1 MQIAYIP
8 KNTQVIGRF
17 MKPLASHYHDLVNV
31 YGNSSSEEL
40 RIIILKY
47 SEAFTRDNNMGL
59 AKQVA
64 TSLYKRNIQRL
75 TKTFLT
81 LSLSDVASRV
91 QLPSAAEAERYILNM
106 VCFIM
111 YRICHVYFIPLSCA
125 LPDKIGRN
133 LCQH

>member
-1 MQIAYIP
+1 
-8 KNTQVIGRF
+8 
-17 MKPLASHYHDLVNV
+17 MKPLANYYHDLVNV
-31 YGNSSSEEL
+31 YENSSSEEL

-91 QLPSAAEAERYILNM
+91 QLPSAVEAERYILNM
-106 VCFIM
+106 VCL
-111 YRICHVYFIPLSCA
+111 RLYFKFS
-125 LPDKIGRN
+125 
-133 LCQH
+133 

>member
-1 MQIAYIP
+1 
-8 KNTQVIGRF
+8 
-17 MKPLASHYHDLVNV
+17 MKPLANHYHDLVNV

-81 LSLSDVASRV
+81 LSLTDVASRV
-91 QLPSAAEAERYILNM
+91 QLPSAVEAERYILNM
-106 VCFIM
+106 VCWHLNNKSIATI
-111 YRICHVYFIPLSCA
+111 Y
-125 LPDKIGRN
+125 N
-133 LCQH
+133 